1 MSTSRA
7 APKPPQRR
15 TGVRA
20 AAAEA
25 TREAILRAAM
35 RVFARYGYDG
45 ATVDKIS
52 AAAKSVDRMIYYYFG
67 SKEGLFIAVLERIYA
82 EMDEAE
88 SALALDEARPL
99 EALVELIRFVLGY
112 YRAHPEFVTLLNTEN
127 LHRGRHIAKSK
138 KAREYSS
145 HAITL
150 TARLLEAGVAQGLV
164 RPGLA
169 ARDVYLLIAAAGY
182 FHTANRYTLSPF
194 LGERIDTPEAVAAW
208 ESHVIDSVLR
218 GIRA

>member
-25 TREAILRAAM
+25 TGEAILRAAM

-182 FHTANRYTLSPF
+182 FHTANRYTLAAF

>member
-182 FHTANRYTLSPF
+182 FHTANRYTLSAF

-218 GIRA
+218 G

>member
-88 SALALDEARPL
+88 SALALDESRPL

-182 FHTANRYTLSPF
+182 FHTANRYTLAAF

>member
-1 MSTSRA
+1 MSTFRA

-88 SALALDEARPL
+88 SALALDESRPL

-150 TARLLEAGVAQGLV
+150 TARLLEAGVAQGQV

-182 FHTANRYTLSPF
+182 FHTANRYTLSAF

>member
-1 MSTSRA
+1 M
-7 APKPPQRR
+7 
-15 TGVRA
+15 RA

-182 FHTANRYTLSPF
+182 FHTANRYTLSAF

>member
-15 TGVRA
+15 TGVR

-182 FHTANRYTLSPF
+182 FHTANRYTLSAF
-194 LGERIDTPEAVAAW
+194 LGECIDTPEAVAAW

>member
-150 TARLLEAGVAQGLV
+150 TARLLEDGVAQGLV

-182 FHTANRYTLSPF
+182 FHTANRYTLSAF

>member
-88 SALALDEARPL
+88 SALALDESRPL

-169 ARDVYLLIAAAGY
+169 AREVYLLIAAAGY
-182 FHTANRYTLSPF
+182 FHTANRYTLSAF

>member
-182 FHTANRYTLSPF
+182 FHTANRYTLAAF